1 MLRPVLV
8 TAPEALPVSALEVA
22 ESIRRV
28 EYGPD
33 GQPLVIEDEAA
44 IRQLIK
50 SAVAHYDGW
59 SGILGVCLV
68 AQAWRQDFNSF
79 EQKMMLGLRPVQSIT
94 SVKWRNEAGQI
105 STVADENYAL
115 KTDAGG
121 FSYVRF
127 VNGFSTPSGLYED
140 AAVSI
145 EFVVGWPIVETV
157 PTTPDDIKTA
167 IILHVQKHYDEAA
180 KTNSEILERVERDLI
195 SKYRAP
201 LF

>member
-8 TAPEALPVSALEVA
+8 TAPSALPVSLAEVKSAL
-22 ESIRRV
+22 RV
-28 EYGPD
+28 D
-33 GQPLVIEDEAA
+33 GGDSDTDLE
-44 IRQLIK
+44 RLIK

-59 SGILGVCLV
+59 SGILGIALV
-68 AQAWRQDFNSF
+68 AQTWRQDFGRF
-79 EQKMMLGLRPVQSIT
+79 EQRMMLGLRPVQSIT
-94 SVKWRNEAGQI
+94 SIKWRNEARQI
-105 STVADENYAL
+105 STVNAGSYAL

-121 FSYVRF
+121 RSYVRF
-127 VNGFSTPSGLYED
+127 VNDFSAPADLYED

-145 EFVVGWPIVETV
+145 EFVVGWPLGAEET
-157 PTTPDDIKTA
+157 PTTPEDIKTA

-180 KTNSEILERVERDLI
+180 KTNSDILERVERDLI

>member
-8 TAPEALPVSALEVA
+8 TAPQALPVSLAEVKSALRVDGGDSDSDLERL
-22 ESIRRV
+22 IR
-28 EYGPD
+28 
-33 GQPLVIEDEAA
+33 A
-44 IRQLIK
+44 
-50 SAVAHYDGW
+50 AVAHYDGW
-59 SGILGVCLV
+59 SGILGIALV
-68 AQAWRQDFNSF
+68 AQTWRQDFGGF
-79 EQKMMLGLRPVQSIT
+79 EQKMMLGLRPVQSIS

-105 STVADENYAL
+105 STIAAENYAL

-121 FSYVRF
+121 RSYVRF
-127 VNGFSTPSGLYED
+127 LNSFSAPSDLYED

-145 EFVVGWPIVETV
+145 EFVVGWPITSGT
-157 PTTPDDIKTA
+157 PTTPEDIKTA

-180 KTNSEILERVERDLI
+180 KTNSDILERVECDLV